1 MKKKGN
7 DELDKEFE
15 SDDELYAS
23 YDAYKTLLEAG
34 VPQKDAL
41 KRTGLTAQ
49 IVKDLEAEEDEEEIK
64 GEFKDA
70 WYSDED
76 DEDSNWEEKGNFE
89 GEDIEDWDDSGGIND
104 DYDDSDW
111 DDRF

>member
-1 MKKKGN
+1 MKKKGTE
-7 DELDKEFE
+7 DLDKEFE

-23 YDAYKTLLEAG
+23 YDAYKALLEAG

-41 KRTGLTAQ
+41 KRTGLTPQ
-49 IVKDLEAEEDEEEIK
+49 IVKDLEAEEDADESK
-64 GEFKDA
+64 DEFKDA

-76 DEDSNWEEKGNFE
+76 DDESNWEEKGMD
-89 GEDIEDWDDSGGIND
+89 GDVEDWDESNLNE

>member
-1 MKKKGN
+1 MKKKGTE
-7 DELDKEFE
+7 DLDKEFE

-23 YDAYKTLLEAG
+23 YDAYKALLEAG

-49 IVKDLEAEEDEEEIK
+49 IVKDLEAEEEDDEFK
-64 GEFKDA
+64 DEFKDA

-76 DEDSNWEEKGNFE
+76 DEDSNWEEKGID
-89 GEDIEDWDDSGGIND
+89 GDVEDWDETSLND